1 MTPATDRQII
11 PPRRPFP
18 LRLTLA
24 VTTLAVVVA
33 VGAFVW
39 WKLFRVVPVEYAD
52 DVENFKYGS
61 IGTNPSTGLPYY
73 LWMVLPRVFPEYL
86 PGNGGYASVG
96 MTWEPGHETP
106 VGFTKMTIG
115 FPRIAVNCAA
125 CHSAP
130 FRKPGQ
136 GAPTHYAGAP
146 AHQFNPQAYLRF
158 LASCARDPR
167 FNADALL
174 PEIEY
179 FAPLSAIDRALYR
192 YVIIPRTRSALLEQA
207 RGNAWQDSRP
217 DWGCGRVDP
226 FNPVKFG
233 VLGLDPARDNDGSTR
248 YDTVGNSDMEPV
260 WGLKGRDG
268 GRFHW
273 DGMTSSLEEVVIS
286 GAIGDGTAMKD
297 VDYDAMKRLQR
308 TLEDLPVPPFPYEDD
323 PESPFHR
330 NEEALER
337 GAQVYESAGC
347 ANCHTPGRERTYTIF
362 SVTETGTDPERHKLW
377 GREGAD
383 RYNEYAAD
391 YPWKFSKFIGTNGP
405 DGGYVSPDLRG
416 IWLRAPYLHN
426 GSVPTLR
433 DLLEPVEKR
442 PTSFYRGNDVY
453 DPVKV
458 GWVSDKPTA
467 EDGDGRPFTRFE
479 VRDKDGEPIKGNSNS
494 GHLWGVDLPATDKDD
509 LVEYLKSL

>member
-146 AHQFNPQAYLRF
+146 AHQYGSSPAAPATPDSMPTR
-158 LASCARDPR
+158 CCPR
-167 FNADALL
+167 
-174 PEIEY
+174 
-179 FAPLSAIDRALYR
+179 SSTS
-192 YVIIPRTRSALLEQA
+192 PR
-207 RGNAWQDSRP
+207 SRP
-217 DWGCGRVDP
+217 STGR
-226 FNPVKFG
+226 
-233 VLGLDPARDNDGSTR
+233 ST
-248 YDTVGNSDMEPV
+248 
-260 WGLKGRDG
+260 
-268 GRFHW
+268 
-273 DGMTSSLEEVVIS
+273 
-286 GAIGDGTAMKD
+286 
-297 VDYDAMKRLQR
+297 
-308 TLEDLPVPPFPYEDD
+308 
-323 PESPFHR
+323 
-330 NEEALER
+330 
-337 GAQVYESAGC
+337 
-347 ANCHTPGRERTYTIF
+347 
-362 SVTETGTDPERHKLW
+362 
-377 GREGAD
+377 
-383 RYNEYAAD
+383 
-391 YPWKFSKFIGTNGP
+391 
-405 DGGYVSPDLRG
+405 
-416 IWLRAPYLHN
+416 
-426 GSVPTLR
+426 
-433 DLLEPVEKR
+433 
-442 PTSFYRGNDVY
+442 
-453 DPVKV
+453 
-458 GWVSDKPTA
+458 
-467 EDGDGRPFTRFE
+467 
-479 VRDKDGEPIKGNSNS
+479 
-494 GHLWGVDLPATDKDD
+494 AT
-509 LVEYLKSL
+509 